1 MKLIVQKYGGT
12 SVADVQKVRNVAK
25 RIESRVKEG
34 FKVITVV
41 SAMGDTT
48 NRLINLAKEFVQNPE
63 PRELDMLLT
72 TGEQVSASLVA
83 MVLNEMG
90 IKAKSLNAFQ
100 LGIITTSDF
109 NEAQIKNFNKDI
121 VLTNLQNYDVIVV
134 TGFQGITEEGD
145 LTTLGR
151 GGSDT
156 SAVALAAALKAPCEI
171 YSNYAGIYT
180 VDPKLYS
187 QAKKLKYVSYDEMLE
202 MAALGAKVLHS
213 RSVEIAKKF
222 NIVIYCASSFSEEEG
237 SYVVNNYSDYF
248 LEEPVVT
255 GLSADD
261 NQTQVTILNIPSDIL
276 LVNKIF
282 EIAAKINLNI
292 DMISIINNNDK
303 INFSFSIVENVA
315 ENLENKLNEILKD
328 VDEKSIDFKNGL
340 VKISVVGIGMRKA
353 KGVASRFFKALNDIP
368 ISLVTTSE
376 IKISCLIPQKHKQKA
391 IEALV
396 KEFNL

>member
-90 IKAKSLNAFQ
+90 IKAKSFNAFQ

-121 VLTNLQNYDVIVV
+121 VLGNLQNYDVIVV

-156 SAVALAAALKAPCEI
+156 SAVALAAALKVPCEI

-315 ENLENKLNEILKD
+315 ENLENKLKEILKD